1 MKKSILLLILFLSA
15 CATSQPPR
23 TNNVSDTPNEAEV
36 YLEKGYGLLSNG
48 DIRRAIIEFDKA
60 IAVCETEY
68 SNSEKRVYASRGT
81 KETLYYLVKA
91 AAEKQDAS
99 VIEPTCAEALYLRGY
114 AGLDFGQLEEAEDY
128 INKAIRMS
136 PVNARYLS
144 ELGHIYHVNREWE
157 KALVTFRKAEE
168 YAHTYSPEQIKELE
182 LTRAMRGVGFS
193 LIELGRLDEAEEK
206 FRECLKLDA
215 NDIKSKKELEY
226 IESLRNNVRGGS

>member
-1 MKKSILLLILFLSA
+1 MKKLTLLLALFLSA

-23 TNNVSDTPNEAEV
+23 TTTVSDISSEAEV

-48 DIRRAIIEFDKA
+48 NIRKAIIEFDKA

-81 KETLYYLVKA
+81 TETLYYLVKA
-91 AAEKQDAS
+91 AAEEQDAI

-144 ELGHIYHVNREWE
+144 ELGHIYHVKREWG
-157 KALVTFRKAEE
+157 KALTTFLQAEE
-168 YAHTYSPEQIKELE
+168 YASAYSPEEIKGLE
-182 LTRAMRGVGFS
+182 LARAMRGVGYS

-226 IESLRNNVRGGS
+226 IESLRNNAQGGS